1 MSKKKKPKMEY
12 RYYEVPE
19 GCPVLALLG
28 EKWKQNYG
36 RDIDYLHFHNHL
48 EIGYCYDGDGILTL
62 EDKDLPY
69 KGKMFTVI
77 PRNFPHTT
85 NSNGQQ
91 VCAWEYL
98 FIDADGYLER
108 LYRDNPHMAERIMR
122 RVNQSALLA
131 KEEDYRQLA
140 SLIHQIIE
148 TMRER
153 KEFYREEVK
162 GLTLALLM
170 EIARCGQDENGEQP
184 DKGCDGNSTVISM
197 ALDYISKH
205 YSHQIRIEELAQISH
220 ISETHFRRVF
230 SECMHMSPV
239 EYINWVRIK
248 TACDDLRKTNDSV
261 GAIAERAGF
270 ATLSTFN
277 RNFRRI
283 MGISPQQWR
292 KNPDHYEQKLLNYDI
307 KTQEGW

>member
-28 EKWKQNYG
+28 EKWIQNYG

-48 EIGYCYDGDGILTL
+48 EIGYCYYGDGMMTL
-62 EDKDLPY
+62 EDKELPY

-85 NSNGQQ
+85 NSNGQE

-108 LYRDNPHMAERIMR
+108 LYRDNPHMAERLVH
-122 RVNQSALLA
+122 RVNKSALLA
-131 KEEDYRQLA
+131 KEEDYPELA
-140 SLIHQIIE
+140 ALIHQIIS
-148 TMRER
+148 TMRGR

-162 GLTLALLM
+162 GLTMALLM
-170 EIARCGQDENGEQP
+170 EIARCNQDEEQEKQ
-184 DKGCDGNSTVISM
+184 DNIHGGNNVVVAT
-197 ALDYISKH
+197 ALDYISKY
-205 YSHQIRIEELAQISH
+205 YSEQIRIDKLAQICH

-239 EYINWVRIK
+239 EYINWIRIK

-261 GAIAERAGF
+261 GAIAERTGF
-270 ATLSTFN
+270 TTLSTFN
-277 RNFRRI
+277 RNFRRY

-292 KNPDHYEQKLLNYDI
+292 KKRIIANENC
-307 KTQEGW
+307 